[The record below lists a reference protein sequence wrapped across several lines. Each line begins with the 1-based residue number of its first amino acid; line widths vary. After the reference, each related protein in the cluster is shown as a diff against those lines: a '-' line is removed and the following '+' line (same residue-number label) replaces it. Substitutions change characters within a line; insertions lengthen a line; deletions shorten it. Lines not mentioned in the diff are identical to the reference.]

1 MKLISS
7 EALTTV
13 KSKNVAKKRTDY
25 LEMTKRIFIG
35 EENFEELISSRSVY
49 IDKTWQIRNFFNEE
63 PSGPS
68 AAKVML
74 FTRPRRFGKTLTMSM
89 LKCFF

>member
-49 IDKTWQIRNFFNEE
+49 IGQ
-63 PSGPS
+63 
-68 AAKVML
+68 
-74 FTRPRRFGKTLTMSM
+74 
-89 LKCFF
+89 